1 MGSKV
6 LAHVAKRPRSRGSG
20 NEKGWEPVMFQADC
34 DPHGDGWCQVRD
46 VDPAECLCLGP
57 TQDGVEYRVSQDGV
71 LEGRRVVGR

>member
-1 MGSKV
+1 
-6 LAHVAKRPRSRGSG
+6 
-20 NEKGWEPVMFQADC
+20 MFQADC